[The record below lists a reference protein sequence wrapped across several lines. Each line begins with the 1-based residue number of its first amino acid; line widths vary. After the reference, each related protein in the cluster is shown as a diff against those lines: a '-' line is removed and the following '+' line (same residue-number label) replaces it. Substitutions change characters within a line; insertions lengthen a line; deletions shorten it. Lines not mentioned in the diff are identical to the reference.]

1 MPRHPTRAANEVT
14 AMIKT
19 KLKINGMACSMCE
32 SHINDAVRN
41 AFDVKKVSSSHTKGE
56 TVIISDTAL
65 DENRLK
71 DVISATG
78 YEVVSV
84 GSEPYEKRSGF
95 SLFKKH

>member
-1 MPRHPTRAANEVT
+1 MT
-14 AMIKT
+14 KT
-19 KLKINGMACSMCE
+19 TLKINGMACAMCE

-41 AFDVKKVSSSHTKGE
+41 AFDVKKVSSSHAKGE

-78 YEVVSV
+78 YEVVSA
-84 GSEPYEKRSGF
+84 GSEPYEKKLGF